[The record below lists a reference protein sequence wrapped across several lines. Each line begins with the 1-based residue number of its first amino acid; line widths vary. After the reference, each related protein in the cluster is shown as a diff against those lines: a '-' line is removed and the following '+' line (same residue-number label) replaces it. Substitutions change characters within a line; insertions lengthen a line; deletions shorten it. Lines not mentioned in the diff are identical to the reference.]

1 MDDLARLSRGERR
14 VFIEETASRRDLTPI
29 IIEKVFWVCWTLRRL
44 TMTPDLAGHITFK
57 GGTSLSKAY
66 GIIQRFSE
74 DIDLTI
80 RRMAPL
86 LEKIGSPM
94 EAGISGNERQRRTKA
109 VKAAA
114 QEYVGTIAMTALAR
128 AVEAE
133 LGTSEGWSMELDP
146 NKDLQTLLFNY
157 PRTSGYGNTY
167 DAADGG
173 EEGAGYIKPRIKLE
187 FGARGDPDPFEKR
200 DIRPYVSEAF
210 PDALPN
216 ALTSVET
223 LSVGRSF
230 WEKATILHA
239 LHHNGK
245 LRDGLSRHYYD
256 LLMLDRAGVTA
267 AAMAEPDLLEQVV
280 RNKTIMFADAS
291 VSYATAVLGA
301 LRLSPS
307 TEIREALAVDYAA
320 MADMF
325 MADPPAFAELLSGLA
340 DLETRINQPPQRI
353 EPGAAPTIATPL
365 AGPSG
370 CRPLS
375 GHRAGGLRRCP
386 RWQRSEFPLSVAA
399 PRRLPVL
406 LRHTATG
413 LKPCCA
419 PMICGPLNRPECRCA
434 SRARKKGSE
443 HEIRFFDAV
452 PFDAAAPDAWSCRAW
467 RGLDRAASAGSCQQ
481 LWREPRL
488 AVQDV
493 D

>member
-1 MDDLARLSRGERR
+1 MDDFARLSPGERR
-14 VFIEETASRRDLTPI
+14 VFIEEAASRRDLTPI
-29 IIEKVFWVCWTLRRL
+29 IIEKDFWVCWTLRRL

-80 RRMAPL
+80 RRTAPL

-114 QEYVGTIAMTALAR
+114 QEYVATVAMPALAR

-133 LGTSEGWSMELDP
+133 LGTTEGWSMELDP
-146 NKDLQTLLFNY
+146 DDKDLQTLLFNY
-157 PRTSGYGNTY
+157 PRTSGYGNNY
-167 DAADGG
+167 GGAYGG
-173 EEGAGYIKPRIKLE
+173 EEGTGYIKPRIKLE

-200 DIRPYVSEAF
+200 DIRPYVSEEF

-223 LSVGRSF
+223 LSVGRTF

-280 RNKTIMFADAS
+280 RNKTVMFADAS
-291 VSYATAVLGA
+291 ASYATAVLGA

-307 TEIREALAVDYAA
+307 PEIREALAADYAA

-325 MADPPAFAELLSGLA
+325 MADPPAFPELLAGLA
-340 DLETRINQPPQRI
+340 DLETRINQP
-353 EPGAAPTIATPL
+353 
-365 AGPSG
+365 
-370 CRPLS
+370 
-375 GHRAGGLRRCP
+375 
-386 RWQRSEFPLSVAA
+386 
-399 PRRLPVL
+399 
-406 LRHTATG
+406 
-413 LKPCCA
+413 
-419 PMICGPLNRPECRCA
+419 
-434 SRARKKGSE
+434 
-443 HEIRFFDAV
+443 
-452 PFDAAAPDAWSCRAW
+452 AAAD
-467 RGLDRAASAGSCQQ
+467 
-481 LWREPRL
+481 
-488 AVQDV
+488 
-493 D
+493 